1 MLWSNV
7 DATSECQ
14 AAVAQAAEETDAAA
28 RVMITDKLGSYG
40 AAKRAGFEAQAA
52 IMEGAPGWLCAGGG
66 IRRVRAPLVVG
77 SAVRSCS
84 CLVAAKGPSKGLGAA
99 AGGRNWWWWGG

>member
-1 MLWSNV
+1 
-7 DATSECQ
+7 
-14 AAVAQAAEETDAAA
+14 
-28 RVMITDKLGSYG
+28 MITDKLGSYG

-66 IRRVRAPLVVG
+66 IRRVRAPLLVG

-84 CLVAAKGPSKGLGAA
+84 GLVAASGPSKALGAS
-99 AGGRNWWWWGG
+99 AGVIKCRGWGGMVWRA